1 MEKKLLLI
9 GAILESVRS
18 LKDRTYKLTFETNEP
33 SEDQALAIHNNLL
46 SAGYLAFK
54 EEKFRT
60 EELKQLEDL
69 KSDFELKDKTPG
81 QRLRAVLYR
90 LWEQHPEG
98 YKTFPP
104 YYEFKVDQI
113 TAHFKSKLDA

>member
-9 GAILESVRS
+9 GAILEGVRS
-18 LKDRTYKLTFETNEP
+18 LKDRSYKLTFETSEP

-46 SAGYLAFK
+46 CAGYLAFK
-54 EEKFRT
+54 DEPFRD

-69 KSDFELKDKTPG
+69 KSDFELKNKTPG

-98 YKTFPP
+98 FKSFPL
-104 YYEFKVDQI
+104 YYEFKMDQI
-113 TAHFKSKLDA
+113 TEHFKGKLDA